1 MLSRRDQLQSYQ
13 FLMQRV
19 TSALVLR
26 ETDPLTPPFRRFL
39 VAGFSSLVVA
49 CVALA
54 ACGIYGLL
62 RPGGKESWR
71 AGDKV
76 ILERETGAMYVF
88 RDGTLYRLANY
99 TSGVLLLGRNNG
111 TVTVTRRSLL
121 DVPRG
126 PELGI
131 AGAPSGLP
139 RADSLL
145 GAPWTLC
152 SRNVSDASGT
162 NLAATVLAVG
172 SQVDGGTP
180 VGDQGLMVT
189 NIETNELF
197 LVVDGHRHKVTDAP
211 AALVGLGLGQEP
223 RVRVGSAWMTA
234 VPAGVPVA
242 PPTIPGRGKPSAFP
256 GTLIGQLLTVPT
268 AGGDNQY
275 YVAVRDGLRSLS
287 AVEFALL
294 FASKATAAAY
304 PKGVPDKPRTITAAQ
319 AAPAVL
325 PVAPATGPEQ
335 LPRARPSMS
344 SLADPDA
351 VLCTVFRAAGST
363 PVLTIGARPAVRDT
377 DLVTARQTRAGT
389 VLADRVLVPGGHG
402 AIVEAVQ
409 GDRLPG
415 VLELVTEQ
423 GMRYPLASPE
433 VLRVLGY
440 PSSAVLRL
448 PAELIARIPEGVALD
463 PAAAGTVLLSN

>member
-1 MLSRRDQLQSYQ
+1 VLSRRDQLQSYQ

-19 TSALVLR
+19 ISALVLR

-39 VAGFSSLVVA
+39 IAGFSSLIVA

-71 AGDKV
+71 SGDKV
-76 ILERETGAMYVF
+76 ILERETGALYVF

-99 TSGVLLLGRNNG
+99 TSGVLLLGHNNG
-111 TVTVTRRSLL
+111 TVTVTRSSLL

-126 PELGI
+126 PEVGI
-131 AGAPSGLP
+131 DGAPSGLP

-162 NLAATVLAVG
+162 NLAATVLVAG
-172 SQVDGGTP
+172 GRVDGGAAL
-180 VGDQGLMVT
+180 GDRGLMVT

-197 LVVDGHRHKVTDAP
+197 LVVHGHRHKVTDPP

-223 RVRVGSAWMTA
+223 RVRVGSAWLTA
-234 VPAGVPVA
+234 VPAGVPLA
-242 PPTIPGRGKPSAFP
+242 PPAIGDRGKPSGFA
-256 GTLIGQLLTVPT
+256 GALIGQLLTVPT
-268 AGGDNQY
+268 AGAGKQY
-275 YVAVRDGLRSLS
+275 YVAVRDGLRSIS
-287 AVEFALL
+287 EVEFALL
-294 FASKATAAAY
+294 FASRATAAAY
-304 PKGVPDKPRTITAAQ
+304 PKGVPAAPRAITAAD
-319 AAPAVL
+319 AAATVL
-325 PVAPATGPEQ
+325 PATPATGPEQ
-335 LPRARPSMS
+335 LPRTRPAMS
-344 SLADPDA
+344 PLADPDS
-351 VLCTVFRAAGST
+351 VLCTVFQAAGST
-363 PVLTIGARPAVRDT
+363 PVLTIGAHPAVRDT

-389 VLADRVLVPGGHG
+389 VLADRVLIPGGHG

-409 GDRLPG
+409 GDRVPG

-423 GMRYPLASPE
+423 GMRYPLASPD
-433 VLRVLGY
+433 VLRILGY
-440 PSSAVLRL
+440 PASAVLRL

-463 PAAAGTVLLSN
+463 PAAASTVLLSN